1 MIRAA
6 TDADSA
12 AVIAVV
18 SACWDEYPGCVT
30 DIAGE
35 APALLAPATAH
46 AAGAGGCWVFC
57 ADGVVAGVVAAWPLG
72 DGVWEVGKMYVA
84 AHHRGSGAAH
94 DLLAVAEAHAA
105 AGGATELR
113 LWSDTRF
120 ERAHAFYE
128 KHGFVRTGP
137 LRVLGDESGSIEF
150 GYVKPLGRCAVR
162 VLDVAGAASA
172 ERRLAAILVACV
184 DGGAAV
190 SFLPP
195 LDVAVARAFWADAT
209 RAVAVD
215 RRTVLAAWS
224 DGALVG
230 TVTLDRATPPNQP
243 HRAEVSKLLVHPDA
257 RRRGVARALMLA
269 VEDFSREVGR
279 TLLTLDTREG
289 DSGEALY
296 RGLGWVEAGR
306 IPGYAVSADGTL
318 HGTVFFY
325 RTLSD

>member
-1 MIRAA
+1 VIRPA

-12 AVIAVV
+12 AVVAVV

-30 DIAGE
+30 DIEGE
-35 APALLAPATAH
+35 APELLAPATAL
-46 AAGAGGCWVFC
+46 AAKGGACWVFE
-57 ADGVVAGVVAAWPLG
+57 ADGAVAGLVACWPLG

-84 AHHRGSGAAH
+84 AAHRGSNAAR
-94 DLLAVAEAHAA
+94 DLLVEAEAYAA
-105 AGGATELR
+105 AAGATELK

-137 LRVLGDESGSIEF
+137 LRVLGDKSGSIEF
-150 GYVKPLGRCAVR
+150 GYVKPLGRCVVR
-162 VLDVAGAASA
+162 VLDVAGVASA

-195 LDVAVARAFWADAT
+195 LDVAVARAFWAEAT

-215 RRTVLAAWS
+215 QRTVLAAWS
-224 DGALVG
+224 DGVLVG
-230 TVTLDRATPPNQP
+230 TVTLDRATPPDQP

-269 VEDFSREVGR
+269 VEEAARAAGR

-289 DSGEALY
+289 DAGEALY

-306 IPGYAVSADGTL
+306 IPGYAVNPDGTL
-318 HGTVFFY
+318 HATVLFY
-325 RTLSD
+325 RSSDS

>member
-1 MIRAA
+1 MIRPA
-6 TDADSA
+6 TDADGA
-12 AVIAVV
+12 AVVAVV

-30 DIAGE
+30 DIEGE
-35 APALLAPATAH
+35 APELLAPATAL
-46 AAGAGGCWVFC
+46 AARGGACWVFC
-57 ADGVVAGVVAAWPLG
+57 ADGVVAGLVAAWPLG
-72 DGVWEVGKMYVA
+72 GGVWEVGKMYVA
-84 AHHRGSGAAH
+84 AAHRGSGAALQ
-94 DLLAVAEAHAA
+94 LLATAEAHAA
-105 AGGATELR
+105 VGGAQELR

-120 ERAHAFYE
+120 ERAHGFYE
-128 KHGFVRTGP
+128 KHSFVRTGP
-137 LRVLGDESGSIEF
+137 LRVLGDKSGSIEF
-150 GYVKPLGRCAVR
+150 GYFKPLGRCAVR
-162 VLDVAGAASA
+162 ELDVAGASSA

-195 LDVAVARAFWADAT
+195 LDVARARAFWAAAT

-230 TVTLDRATPPNQP
+230 TVTLDRDTPQNQP
-243 HRAEVSKLLVHPDA
+243 HRAELGKLLVHPDA

-269 VEDFSREVGR
+269 VEDAARAAGR

-289 DSGEALY
+289 DAGEALY

-306 IPGYAVSADGTL
+306 IPGYALNGDGTA
-318 HGTVFFY
+318 HATVLFY
-325 RTLSD
+325 RGL

>member
-6 TDADSA
+6 TDADGA
-12 AVIAVV
+12 AVVAVV

-35 APALLAPATAH
+35 APELLAPASALAAKGGAFWVF
-46 AAGAGGCWVFC
+46 AAGGT
-57 ADGVVAGVVAAWPLG
+57 VAGTIAAWPLG
-72 DGVWEVGKMYVA
+72 GGVWEVGKLYLAA
-84 AHHRGSGAAH
+84 AHRASGAAR
-94 DLLAVAEAHAA
+94 DLLATAEAHAA
-105 AGGATELR
+105 VAGATELR

-120 ERAHAFYE
+120 KRAHAFYE

-137 LRVLGDESGSIEF
+137 LRVLGDQSGSIEF
-150 GYVKPLGRCAVR
+150 GYFKPLGHCVVR

-172 ERRLAAILVACV
+172 ERRLAAILCACV

-195 LDVAVARAFWADAT
+195 LDVATARAFWADAT

-215 RRTVLAAWS
+215 QRTVLAAWS
-224 DGALVG
+224 DGTLVG
-230 TVTLDRATPPNQP
+230 TVTLGRDTPPNQP

-257 RRRGVARALMLA
+257 RRRGVARALVLA
-269 VEDFSREVGR
+269 VEEATRAAGR

-289 DSGEALY
+289 DAGEALY

-306 IPGYAVSADGTL
+306 IPGYAVNPDGTL
-318 HGTVFFY
+318 HATVLFY
-325 RTLSD
+325 RNLED